1 MTNTGGKIDLRRIL
15 QLARRRRLFL
25 IIPPIVA
32 LIGAYY
38 RISTMEPVY
47 RSTTS
52 ILIDQGYDML
62 KDMSNLLPN
71 ADERRAPRM
80 RDMAE
85 DIQKELLSGKILG
98 EVIVRIQLP
107 PSQSMREQVALARQ
121 ENPEADEA
129 VLLRNMQ
136 VDWLAARLAPNIL
149 FPKRGNY
156 VEISFDHKD
165 PELAYNI
172 VKTLADVFIEHALQ
186 SESLGLEST
195 RKFSEEK
202 EETYRRE
209 LETAEASLEALK
221 VQMARESSRSLMVN
235 ATNQAAVNARINALT
250 VDINRQQQRLQ
261 EITAQAGGLGDRLSV
276 SEYGTGAALQRQMHD
291 KARRVAALTVQFN
304 WNDAEVIKVNQ
315 DLAVL
320 RDQYRNEA
328 AKAAAAGSSS
338 EAERELAIQRQMAQ
352 LDLELLVEQK
362 RTLEGYD
369 AEYRNSNARRPSW
382 EQELQERERKVSE
395 LRAIVQTFE
404 GQARGI
410 TLKDELRRTDVE
422 TRYRIINPAN
432 RPVTPLTAAQD
443 KILIVA
449 LLGGLGFGV
458 GVVYLL
464 EFFDHSFKSVE
475 EVETFLGLVVLGTIP
490 RMQAAEG
497 PRARNPLA
505 LSILAISIVAAL
517 VVAFVLMRQSL

>member
-1 MTNTGGKIDLRRIL
+1 
-15 QLARRRRLFL
+15 
-25 IIPPIVA
+25 
-32 LIGAYY
+32 
-38 RISTMEPVY
+38 
-47 RSTTS
+47 
-52 ILIDQGYDML
+52 
-62 KDMSNLLPN
+62 
-71 ADERRAPRM
+71 
-80 RDMAE
+80 
-85 DIQKELLSGKILG
+85 
-98 EVIVRIQLP
+98 
-107 PSQSMREQVALARQ
+107 
-121 ENPEADEA
+121 
-129 VLLRNMQ
+129 
-136 VDWLAARLAPNIL
+136 
-149 FPKRGNY
+149 
-156 VEISFDHKD
+156 
-165 PELAYNI
+165 
-172 VKTLADVFIEHALQ
+172 
-186 SESLGLEST
+186 
-195 RKFSEEK
+195 
-202 EETYRRE
+202 
-209 LETAEASLEALK
+209 
-221 VQMARESSRSLMVN
+221 MVN

-261 EITAQAGGLGDRLSV
+261 EIAAQAGGLGDRLNV
-276 SEYGTGAALQRQMHD
+276 SEYGTGAALQSQMQD

-320 RDQYRNEA
+320 RDQYRNEV

-338 EAERELAIQRQMAQ
+338 ATEQELAIQRQMAQ

-369 AEYRNSNARRPSW
+369 AEYRNSNARLPSW
-382 EQELQERERKVSE
+382 EQELQERERKVTE

-410 TLKDELRRTDVE
+410 TLKDELRRTDADA
-422 TRYRIINPAN
+422 RYRIINPAN

-443 KILIVA
+443 KILIIA

-490 RMQAAEG
+490 RMQAVGG